1 MNSDTKVNII
11 FGKTTKLP
19 NQSTE
24 YDLTFLKI
32 NVQCMNLEIL
42 CSYYLKKPTD
52 FYIIFGS
59 LSSHS
64 EKLTKVYVALTH

>member
-1 MNSDTKVNII
+1 MNSDTKVNIV

-19 NQSTE
+19 SQSTE

-42 CSYYLKKPTD
+42 CDYLKKPTD
-52 FYIIFGS
+52 
-59 LSSHS
+59 
-64 EKLTKVYVALTH
+64 

>member
-1 MNSDTKVNII
+1 MNSDTEVNIV

-42 CSYYLKKPTD
+42 CSYYLKKPID
-52 FYIIFGS
+52 RLLHHIWKFIVIF
-59 LSSHS
+59 
-64 EKLTKVYVALTH
+64 

>member
-1 MNSDTKVNII
+1 MNSDTEVNIV

-52 FYIIFGS
+52 
-59 LSSHS
+59 
-64 EKLTKVYVALTH
+64 